1 MGLCPG
7 ARERCRWCVHNR
19 ALGVQRTKI
28 SAVGHLLCVHCQQRR
43 RKIVQAAAAAA
54 AAAGECEC
62 DSKEVERA
70 AIASH
75 LLAQIFIELSF
86 TLLCLKGRQCF
97 QTLLQDHQCTIN
109 LVDQLFPLARQ
120 DDFH

>member
-1 MGLCPG
+1 M
-7 ARERCRWCVHNR
+7 
-19 ALGVQRTKI
+19 QRTKI

-43 RKIVQAAAAAA
+43 RKVLQAAAAAAA

-75 LLAQIFIELSF
+75 LLAQIFY
-86 TLLCLKGRQCF
+86 R
-97 QTLLQDHQCTIN
+97 
-109 LVDQLFPLARQ
+109 A
-120 DDFH
+120 

>member
-1 MGLCPG
+1 MV
-7 ARERCRWCVHNR
+7 CVHNR

-43 RKIVQAAAAAA
+43 RKVLQAAA

-75 LLAQIFIELSF
+75 LLAQIFY
-86 TLLCLKGRQCF
+86 R
-97 QTLLQDHQCTIN
+97 
-109 LVDQLFPLARQ
+109 A
-120 DDFH
+120 